1 MKDRILKFL
10 NCLQGSKT
18 ENKTIYEKLNTVCNV
33 FPYEKILSEQDLILE
48 YYHQK
53 SSLAIV
59 RDDTTNSRYIVS
71 INYMNINYKH
81 IPDRKL
87 KLGNLTSNVERKLQ
101 INRVSKIYNLLIFQN
116 NVDCIYHELY
126 SHIQRCL
133 AR

>member
-33 FPYEKILSEQDLILE
+33 LPYEKILSEQDLILE

-87 KLGNLTSNVERKLQ
+87 KLGNLTSNVESKLQ